1 MKLTP
6 DEEKEIRE
14 EIEYT
19 RETQGD
25 DFVWGKE
32 RTKDKV
38 VNAIRDV
45 SDKIANGVNKLA
57 TSPTLNKINEGAR
70 EWNKKLCEQEAAQN
84 SAQNAQKKRR
94 PLRDTSSN
102 YSDGLSFGN
111 DHL

>member
-25 DFVWGKE
+25 DFVWGEE

-38 VNAIRDV
+38 INAIRGA
-45 SDKIANGVNKLA
+45 SDKIANGVNRLA
-57 TSPTLNKINEGAR
+57 NSPTLNKINEGAR
-70 EWNKKLCEQEAAQN
+70 EWNRKLCEQEAAQK
-84 SAQNAQKKRR
+84 ATQNTQKKRR
-94 PLRDTSSN
+94 PRQDTSSN

>member
-1 MKLTP
+1 MNLTP

-19 RETQGD
+19 RETHGD
-25 DFVWGKE
+25 NFVWGKE

-38 VNAIRDV
+38 INAIRDA
-45 SDKIANGVNKLA
+45 SDKIANGVNKL
-57 TSPTLNKINEGAR
+57 TSSPTLNKINEGAR
-70 EWNKKLCEQEAAQN
+70 EWNRQLCEQEATQKT
-84 SAQNAQKKRR
+84 QKKRR
-94 PLRDTSSN
+94 PQRNTSSN